1 MSSPKQSVRIEPA
14 GRTDVTVLLTLIRE
28 LAAYQ
33 NMSDQVIA
41 TEADLSRALF
51 SSSPQAEAVLAWH
64 DDKPVGFALYF
75 HTFSTFVGKP
85 GLYLEDMFVRP
96 MYRRHGIGR
105 QLLAHLAQLAVTR
118 GCGRFE
124 WSVLNWNKL
133 AIGIYRKVGA
143 SPMNEWTVY
152 RLSGN
157 TLSALASESQ
167 PK

>member
-28 LAAYQ
+28 LAAYE

-64 DDKPVGFALYF
+64 DNEAVGFALYF

-85 GLYLEDMFVRP
+85 GLYLEDLFVRP
-96 MYRRHGIGR
+96 KYRRHGIGR
-105 QLLAHLAQLAVTR
+105 QLLAYLAQLAVTR

-124 WSVLNWNKL
+124 WSVLNWNEPSIKF
-133 AIGIYRKVGA
+133 YQKMGA
-143 SPMNEWTVY
+143 SPLKEWTMF
-152 RLSGN
+152 RITGEELEK
-157 TLSALASESQ
+157 LADE
-167 PK
+167 